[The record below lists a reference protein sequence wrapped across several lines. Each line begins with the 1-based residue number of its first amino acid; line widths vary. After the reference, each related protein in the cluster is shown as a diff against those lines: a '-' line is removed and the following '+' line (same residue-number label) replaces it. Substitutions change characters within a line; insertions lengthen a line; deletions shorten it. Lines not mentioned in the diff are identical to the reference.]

1 MAIPETEARRAKLDT
16 DVALW
21 IMVDE
26 LNADILEVL
35 YTLEDR
41 TPRGAFSTVFTDA
54 IVCGVQGVRAAGRLN
69 LSTRT

>member
-1 MAIPETEARRAKLDT
+1 
-16 DVALW
+16 
-21 IMVDE
+21 MVDE

-41 TPRGAFSTVFTDA
+41 TSRGAFSAVFTDA